1 MEQPQPKLPI
11 PRQFTSSQVL
21 FRFALRLALVSS
33 FATLGTNDFATSF
46 AALSVL
52 SALFCAVMA
61 AARREAIFG
70 PVLTHW
76 DEAAVYAFIGWAL
89 RFGAAS

>member
-11 PRQFTSSQVL
+11 PHQFTSSQVL

-33 FATLGTNDFATSF
+33 FATLGTHGFGTSF

-52 SALFCAVMA
+52 SALFCAVMG
-61 AARREAIFG
+61 AARREAVFG

-76 DEAAVYAFIGWAL
+76 DEAVAYAVISRLAVAF
-89 RFGAAS
+89 